1 MADDSV
7 NGPCLGFWFKT
18 LITIT
23 LLALIILAGFNAA
36 TYNKIAN
43 ENITVGD
50 VDPAGARA
58 LMWINIVFLVICI
71 PLWLWLIWNWVL
83 TLGARTYV
91 TEKAASAYQYTK
103 QGVYSGTQR
112 LQNWGQPY
120 NNGIIDYSVPVA
132 PNVAPGMGEGIEMQS
147 VRSSGM
153 SMASPRGTLGSAN
166 RGFGTP
172 MRSSVM

>member
-1 MADDSV
+1 MGDDSV
-7 NGPCLGFWFKT
+7 NGPCLGFWVKT
-18 LITIT
+18 LITIL

-43 ENITVGD
+43 ANMTVGD

-58 LMWINIVFLVICI
+58 LMWINIIFLGVAI
-71 PLWLWLIWNWVL
+71 PLWMYLVWNWVL

-91 TEKAASAYQYTK
+91 TEKVTSAYQYGK
-103 QGVYSGTQR
+103 QGAYAGAQR
-112 LQNWGQPY
+112 LGTWGQQY
-120 NNGIIDYSVPVA
+120 NNGIIDYNASGPVA
-132 PNVAPGMGEGIEMQS
+132 PSMNQGIEMQS
-147 VRSSGM
+147 IGNAGGLG
-153 SMASPRGTLGSAN
+153 MASPRGTVGSAN

>member
-18 LITIT
+18 IITLT
-23 LLALIILAGFNAA
+23 LLALIVLAGFNAA

-58 LMWINIVFLVICI
+58 LMWINIIFLVICI
-71 PLWLWLIWNWVL
+71 PLWFYLIWNWVL

-91 TEKAASAYQYTK
+91 TEKTVAAYQYGK
-103 QGVYSGTQR
+103 QNVYSGAQR
-112 LQNWGQPY
+112 LNTWGQQY
-120 NNGIIDYSVPVA
+120 NNGVIDYSAGPVA
-132 PNVAPGMGEGIEMQS
+132 PSMGQGIEMQPIGN
-147 VRSSGM
+147 SSGLG
-153 SMASPRGTLGSAN
+153 MASPRGTVGSAN